1 MSDRLRPAGIITP
14 AREDLQSWL
23 ALQRDT
29 TERVHSSWFPSLS
42 ADLVVQ
48 ARKTP
53 LGRRWLADRLVHV
66 SPLLF
71 GILPYET
78 EALPARNLRNSEWLR
93 TCLRQVLECA
103 LDLGSLTLAVT
114 VRTMV
119 ARSEVM
125 RLRAVL
131 GAARYERLLSMPTA
145 TSPGGPPG
153 VPDVEAREIA
163 DCHGD
168 DLLERL
174 LRRGARELAAYATGL
189 HPALGESVRLSFEC
203 SWWDVEGAAL
213 LTPAVIESCLRLR
226 TESQKNVAR
235 AGSEARD
242 G

>member
-1 MSDRLRPAGIITP
+1 MSDSLTLVRTITP

-23 ALQRDT
+23 ALQRET
-29 TERVHSSWFPSLS
+29 TERVHRSWFPSLP
-42 ADLVVQ
+42 ADLVVH
-48 ARKTP
+48 ARKSS
-53 LGRRWLADRLVHV
+53 LGRRWLANRLAQV

-78 EALPARNLRNSEWLR
+78 EALPARNLRNAAWLR
-93 TCLRQVLECA
+93 TCLRDVLECA

-119 ARSEVM
+119 TRSEVV

-131 GAARYERLLSMPTA
+131 GVERYERLLSTPT
-145 TSPGGPPG
+145 
-153 VPDVEAREIA
+153 PDFPTEPAAAVAGAKA

-174 LRRGARELAAYATGL
+174 LQRGARELAAYATML

-203 SWWDVEGAAL
+203 NWWDVEVAPL
-213 LTPAVIESCLRLR
+213 LTPAAIESCLRLR
-226 TESQKNVAR
+226 SEHPKGAAR
-235 AGSEARD
+235 SGIEGRD
-242 G
+242 D